1 VRFRKESATML
12 ATTLLFLYGTPFI
25 YNGEEIGMSN
35 VDYEKL
41 TQFKDVSAIQYAKQ
55 ASDRLDELTILR
67 FLRRTSRV
75 NARTPFQWNDESYAG
90 FSTVEPFLTVNGN
103 YPEVNLEAQKKDKK
117 SIFNFYRQAI
127 ALRKK
132 QSIMNAVLDGPLSL
146 VDPLHPDVFSYLHEG
161 RPTLM
166 VISNFRA
173 YEVSF
178 KIDRMINA
186 VLLHNYPTIE
196 KRGLNLILRPFET
209 YLLDVE

>member
-1 VRFRKESATML
+1 
-12 ATTLLFLYGTPFI
+12 
-25 YNGEEIGMSN
+25 
-35 VDYEKL
+35 
-41 TQFKDVSAIQYAKQ
+41 
-55 ASDRLDELTILR
+55 
-67 FLRRTSRV
+67 
-75 NARTPFQWNDESYAG
+75 
-90 FSTVEPFLTVNGN
+90 
-103 YPEVNLEAQKKDKK
+103 
-117 SIFNFYRQAI
+117 
-127 ALRKK
+127 
-132 QSIMNAVLDGPLSL
+132 MNAVLDGPLSL